1 MKKFFI
7 ILILSF
13 IPFFLNAQIYTSIK
27 YLDKFDDE
35 IKIEKNIKTIVEKTD
50 STFIV
55 ETKGKTPKVYFIL
68 NYAKYNSAGDK
79 DNIVNLINDIYG
91 YQESWRVIRNEDKDD
106 YIKACAEY
114 VDKIKSGEETSNLL
128 DEIAKYWLF
137 VVHRVVTTQYTHTYE
152 SEYFWIEDEVNTK
165 LGKDVN
171 RIIYIKN

>member
-13 IPFFLNAQIYTSIK
+13 IPFFSNAQIYTSIK

-35 IKIEKNIKTIVEKTD
+35 IKIENIKTIVEKTD

-55 ETKGKTPKVYFIL
+55 ETKGKKPVEYVVFMNNIS
-68 NYAKYNSAGDK
+68 NSVGSD
-79 DNIVNLINDIYG
+79 DETVNLFDNVYG
-91 YQESWRVIRNEDKDD
+91 YQESWYVMTRDD
-106 YIKACAEY
+106 FNKWRDIGTLPARQF
-114 VDKIKSGEETSNLL
+114 LL
-128 DEIAKYWLF
+128 TI
-137 VVHRVVTTQYTHTYE
+137 VHRIIKTQYTHEYK